1 MKILIIIITIITWM
15 TEFIIIKEVKV
26 DALPRVVGVG
36 GNPARV
42 PINLC
47 DHHDHHEDYDEGD
60 QDEDDH
66 DHDQNNAG
74 MYILFVFRGWNRPY
88 GNNDLLL
95 WEHLCMNKM
104 Q

>member
-1 MKILIIIITIITWM
+1 M

-26 DALPRVVGVG
+26 DALSRVVGVG
-36 GNPARV
+36 GNPAGV

-66 DHDQNNAG
+66 DQNNAG
-74 MYILFVFRGWNRPY
+74 MYILFVFRGWIMAI
-88 GNNDLLL
+88 
-95 WEHLCMNKM
+95 W

>member
-1 MKILIIIITIITWM
+1 MITIITWM

-47 DHHDHHEDYDEGD
+47 DHQDHHHEDYDEGN
-60 QDEDDH
+60 EDDH
-66 DHDQNNAG
+66 DHIQKNAG
-74 MYILFVFRGWNRPY
+74 R
-88 GNNDLLL
+88 
-95 WEHLCMNKM
+95 
-104 Q
+104 